1 VHFREG
7 DNVMKKTAENTGRDG
22 SFRQA
27 VFAGGCF
34 WCMEKPFREIPGVV
48 EVESGYTGGREPYPA
63 YEDVCSGITGHLE
76 AVRILYDP
84 GKISYDELLEVF
96 WRQIDPTDGGGQCAD
111 RGRQYRT
118 AIFWHDDRQR
128 ALAEESR
135 RRLGESGRF
144 GAPVVTEILEAG
156 EFYRAEEYHQDFHR
170 KCVLRYD
177 SYRRHSG
184 RDAFLGA
191 HW

>member
-1 VHFREG
+1 
-7 DNVMKKTAENTGRDG
+7 MKKTAENTGRDG

-96 WRQIDPTDGGGQCAD
+96 WRQIDPTDGGGQFAD